1 MLKNKMINVVTL
13 STVDDKNEIKGIA
26 NSLTKTRNGI
36 TITEDAV
43 SGLAGKKVPLL
54 ANHKWDSQPIGAVTI
69 GDADKEG
76 LHYEGKIF
84 DNAPDRDLI
93 LEAIQNGVESV
104 SIGFKVLD
112 YEGQTVNQLD
122 LLELS
127 VTPVPA
133 DSKAT
138 VEVLEMDNDKE
149 KQNNTTDNKEQQPE
163 STDKKTDSQEKSSDQ
178 VTADAITAGFK
189 SLVEALSNKDDST
202 KTADD
207 FEDDEDKVDTEKEAM
222 KEQLKVVLQT
232 NPSAFTYENY
242 RKVKKLVAD

>member
-13 STVDDKNEIKGIA
+13 STVGDKNEIKGIA

-149 KQNNTTDNKEQQPE
+149 KQNKTTDNKEQQPE

-178 VTADAITAGFK
+178 VIADAITAGFK
-189 SLVEALSNKDDST
+189 SLAEALSNKDDST

-207 FEDDEDKVDTEKEAM
+207 SEEDEDKVDTEKEAM

>member
-1 MLKNKMINVVTL
+1 MMLKNKMINVVTL
-13 STVDDKNEIKGIA
+13 STVDGENNDIKGIA

-69 GDADKEG
+69 GEVDKEG
-76 LHYEGKIF
+76 LHYQGKIF

-138 VEVLEMDNDKE
+138 VEVLEMDNDDKE
-149 KQNNTTDNKEQQPE
+149 KQTNTDEEPQNGQAI
-163 STDKKTDSQEKSSDQ
+163 
-178 VTADAITAGFK
+178 ADAITAGFK
-189 SLVEALSNKDDST
+189 SLVEALSDKNSND
-202 KTADD
+202 KTADNS
-207 FEDDEDKVDTEKEAM
+207 EDGADKVDTEKEAM
-222 KEQLKVVLQT
+222 KEQLKIALQT

>member
-36 TITEDAV
+36 TITEGAV

-69 GDADKEG
+69 GEADEEG
-76 LHYEGKIF
+76 LHYKGKLF

-149 KQNNTTDNKEQQPE
+149 KQNNTTDNKEQPG
-163 STDKKTDSQEKSSDQ
+163 STDKNNDGQEKPSDQ
-178 VTADAITAGFK
+178 VIADAITAGFD
-189 SLVEALSNKDDST
+189 SLVKVLSENGDSD
-202 KTADD
+202 KTADNPD
-207 FEDDEDKVDTEKEAM
+207 DNEDDVDTEKEAM

>member
-1 MLKNKMINVVTL
+1 MMLKNKMINVVTL
-13 STVDDKNEIKGIA
+13 STVDGENNDIKGIA

-69 GDADKEG
+69 GEVDHEG
-76 LHYEGKIF
+76 LRYQGKIF

-138 VEVLEMDNDKE
+138 VEVLEMDNDNKE
-149 KQNNTTDNKEQQPE
+149 KQVNTDEEPQN
-163 STDKKTDSQEKSSDQ
+163 DQ
-178 VTADAITAGFK
+178 AIADAISVGFK
-189 SLVEALSNKDDST
+189 SLVEALSDQ
-202 KTADD
+202 TADKSEND
-207 FEDDEDKVDTEKEAM
+207 SDKVDTEKEAM
-222 KEQLKVVLQT
+222 KEQLKIVLQT
-232 NPSAFTYENY
+232 SPSAFTYENY

>member
-69 GDADKEG
+69 GETDKEG

-163 STDKKTDSQEKSSDQ
+163 STDKNTDSQEKSSDQ
-178 VTADAITAGFK
+178 VIADAITAGFK

-207 FEDDEDKVDTEKEAM
+207 SEDDEDKVDTEKEAM

>member
-84 DNAPDRDLI
+84 DSAPDRDLI

-149 KQNNTTDNKEQQPE
+149 KQNNTTDNKKQQPE
-163 STDKKTDSQEKSSDQ
+163 STDKKTDSQEKPSDQ
-178 VTADAITAGFK
+178 VIADAITAGFK

-207 FEDDEDKVDTEKEAM
+207 SEDDEDKVDTEKEAM

>member
-149 KQNNTTDNKEQQPE
+149 KQNNSSDNKKQQPE
-163 STDKKTDSQEKSSDQ
+163 STDKKTDSQEMSSDQ
-178 VTADAITAGFK
+178 VIADAITAGFK

-202 KTADD
+202 KTADNS
-207 FEDDEDKVDTEKEAM
+207 EDDEDKVDTEKEAM

>member
-36 TITEDAV
+36 TITEGAV

-69 GDADKEG
+69 GEADKEG
-76 LHYEGKIF
+76 LHYEGKLF

-149 KQNNTTDNKEQQPE
+149 QQPG
-163 STDKKTDSQEKSSDQ
+163 STDKNNDGQEKPSDQ
-178 VTADAITAGFK
+178 VIADAITAGFD
-189 SLVEALSNKDDST
+189 SLVKVLSENGDSD
-202 KTADD
+202 KTADNHD
-207 FEDDEDKVDTEKEAM
+207 DNEDDVDTEKEAM

>member
-1 MLKNKMINVVTL
+1 MMLKNNMINVVTL
-13 STVDDKNEIKGIA
+13 STVDGENNEIKGIA

-54 ANHKWDSQPIGAVTI
+54 ANHKWDSQPIGVVTI
-69 GDADKEG
+69 GEVDKEG
-76 LHYEGKIF
+76 LHYQGKIF
-84 DNAPDRDLI
+84 DNAPNHDLI

-149 KQNNTTDNKEQQPE
+149 KQTNTDEEPQNG
-163 STDKKTDSQEKSSDQ
+163 Q
-178 VTADAITAGFK
+178 VIADAITAGFK
-189 SLVEALSNKDDST
+189 SLIEALSDKDSND
-202 KTADD
+202 KTADNS
-207 FEDDEDKVDTEKEAM
+207 DEVDTEKEAM
-222 KEQLKVVLQT
+222 KEQLKIVLQT

>member
-69 GDADKEG
+69 GEADKEG
-76 LHYEGKIF
+76 LHYEGKLF

-149 KQNNTTDNKEQQPE
+149 KQNNTTDNKEQPE
-163 STDKKTDSQEKSSDQ
+163 PTNKKNDGQEKSSDQ
-178 VTADAITAGFK
+178 VIADAITAGFK
-189 SLVEALSNKDDST
+189 SLVEALSDKGESD
-202 KTADD
+202 KTADGSD
-207 FEDDEDKVDTEKEAM
+207 DNEDDVDTEKEAM

>member
-69 GDADKEG
+69 GEADKEG
-76 LHYEGKIF
+76 LHYEGKLF

-149 KQNNTTDNKEQQPE
+149 KQNNTTDNKEQPE
-163 STDKKTDSQEKSSDQ
+163 PTNKKNDGQEKSSDQ
-178 VTADAITAGFK
+178 VIADAITAGFK
-189 SLVEALSNKDDST
+189 SLVEALSDKGESD
-202 KTADD
+202 KTADNPD
-207 FEDDEDKVDTEKEAM
+207 DNEDDIDTEKEAM

>member
-1 MLKNKMINVVTL
+1 MLKNKMINVATL

-69 GDADKEG
+69 GEADKEG
-76 LHYEGKIF
+76 LHYEGKLF

-93 LEAIQNGVESV
+93 LEAIKNGVESV

-149 KQNNTTDNKEQQPE
+149 KQPG
-163 STDKKTDSQEKSSDQ
+163 STDKNNDGQENPSDQ
-178 VTADAITAGFK
+178 VIADAIKAGFN
-189 SLVEALSNKDDST
+189 SLVKVLSENGDSN
-202 KTADD
+202 KTADNPD
-207 FEDDEDKVDTEKEAM
+207 DNEDDVDTEKEAM

>member
-69 GDADKEG
+69 GEADKEG
-76 LHYEGKIF
+76 LHYEGKLF

-112 YEGQTVNQLD
+112 YEDQTVNQLD

-149 KQNNTTDNKEQQPE
+149 KQNNTTDNKEQPG
-163 STDKKTDSQEKSSDQ
+163 STDKNNDGQEKPSDQ
-178 VTADAITAGFK
+178 VIADAIMAGFD
-189 SLVEALSNKDDST
+189 SLVKVLSENGDSD
-202 KTADD
+202 KTADNPD
-207 FEDDEDKVDTEKEAM
+207 DNEDDVDTEKEAM

>member
-149 KQNNTTDNKEQQPE
+149 KQNKTTDNKEQQPE

-178 VTADAITAGFK
+178 VIADAITAGFK
-189 SLVEALSNKDDST
+189 SLAEALSNKDDST

-207 FEDDEDKVDTEKEAM
+207 SEDDEDKVDTEKEAM

>member
-163 STDKKTDSQEKSSDQ
+163 SNDKKTDSQEKSSDQ
-178 VTADAITAGFK
+178 VIADAITAGFK

-207 FEDDEDKVDTEKEAM
+207 SEDDEDKVDTEKEAM

-232 NPSAFTYENY
+232 SPSAFTYENY

>member
-1 MLKNKMINVVTL
+1 MLKNKMINVFTF

-36 TITEDAV
+36 TITEGAV

-69 GDADKEG
+69 GEADEEG
-76 LHYEGKIF
+76 LHYKGKLF

-138 VEVLEMDNDKE
+138 VEVLEMDNDK
-149 KQNNTTDNKEQQPE
+149 NNDG
-163 STDKKTDSQEKSSDQ
+163 QEKPSDQ
-178 VTADAITAGFK
+178 VIADAITAGFD
-189 SLVEALSNKDDST
+189 SLVKVLSENGDS
-202 KTADD
+202 DN
-207 FEDDEDKVDTEKEAM
+207 EDDVDTEKEAM

>member
-1 MLKNKMINVVTL
+1 MMLKNKMINVVTL
-13 STVDDKNEIKGIA
+13 STVDGENNEIKGIA

-69 GDADKEG
+69 GEVDKEG
-76 LHYEGKIF
+76 LHYQGKIF
-84 DNAPDRDLI
+84 DNAPNHDLI

-138 VEVLEMDNDKE
+138 VEVLEMDTDKE
-149 KQNNTTDNKEQQPE
+149 KQEN
-163 STDKKTDSQEKSSDQ
+163 TDKEKQENTDKESQNGQ
-178 VTADAITAGFK
+178 AIADAITAGFN
-189 SLVEALSNKDDST
+189 SLIEALSNKDST
-202 KTADD
+202 DKTADD
-207 FEDDEDKVDTEKEAM
+207 SDKVDTEKEAM
-222 KEQLKVVLQT
+222 KEQLKIVLQT

>member
-149 KQNNTTDNKEQQPE
+149 KQNKTTDNKEQQPE

-178 VTADAITAGFK
+178 VIADAITAGFK
-189 SLVEALSNKDDST
+189 SLAEALSNKDDIT

-207 FEDDEDKVDTEKEAM
+207 SEDDEDKVDAEKEAM

>member
-69 GDADKEG
+69 GEADKEG

-149 KQNNTTDNKEQQPE
+149 KQNNTTDNKEQQLE
-163 STDKKTDSQEKSSDQ
+163 STDKNADSQEKSSDQ
-178 VTADAITAGFK
+178 VIADAITAGFK
-189 SLVEALSNKDDST
+189 SLVEVLSNKDDST
-202 KTADD
+202 KTADNPND
-207 FEDDEDKVDTEKEAM
+207 NEDDVDTEKEAM